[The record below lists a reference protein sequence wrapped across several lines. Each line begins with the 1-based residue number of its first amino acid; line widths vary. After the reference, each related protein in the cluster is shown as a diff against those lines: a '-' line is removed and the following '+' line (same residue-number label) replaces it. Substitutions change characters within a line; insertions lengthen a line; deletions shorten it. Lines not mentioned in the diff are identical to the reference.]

1 MCRIICFVCYCDTKN
16 NTSCTGQV
24 YKVPPELKP
33 FVGTEAIDAFLNVF
47 ATYFCPKAITMQ

>member
-1 MCRIICFVCYCDTKN
+1 MCRVICFVCYCDTKN
-16 NTSCTGQV
+16 NSGCTDGQV

-47 ATYFCPKAITMQ
+47 AIFLS